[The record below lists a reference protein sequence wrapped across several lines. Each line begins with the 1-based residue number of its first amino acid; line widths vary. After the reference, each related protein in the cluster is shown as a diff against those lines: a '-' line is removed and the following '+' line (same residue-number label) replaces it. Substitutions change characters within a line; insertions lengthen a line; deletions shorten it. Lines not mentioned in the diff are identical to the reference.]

1 MHRNVLMALAIGLA
15 VGLPANAGIR
25 TKAIQEAFEFVSKKF
40 GKEVAEEGIEN
51 VSTRMMRLAATHG
64 DEVVAKAFRRVGP
77 RAGKIVGEAGE
88 RGGLAIRLLATH
100 GDQALPLVTKQA
112 TLQAVSR
119 YGDDAVTAVLKHG
132 SIGEQLIEQFAEHGA
147 HALAG
152 VTPQNGRRL
161 AMMAADG
168 ALKPEL
174 LTVVSRYGDEACDFI
189 WRNKGALA
197 TGAALATFVASPEPY
212 LQGAERLTA
221 TVADAAVKPL
231 ADVPGIIAAEAA
243 ANTNWT
249 PIVAGLLIAAA
260 VFAGWQ
266 WSKWKVAKALVGT
279 LTAVSKE
286 GPSRPHG
293 DH

>member
-1 MHRNVLMALAIGLA
+1 MMRNIFTLLALASGVVITG
-15 VGLPANAGIR
+15 PANAGIR

-40 GKEVAEEGIEN
+40 GKEMAEEGVEN
-51 VSTRMMRLAATHG
+51 VSSRMMRLAATHG
-64 DEVVAKAFRRVGP
+64 DEVVAKAFKRVGP

-88 RGGLAIRLLATH
+88 QGGLAVRLLAKH
-100 GDQALPLVTKQA
+100 GDEALPLVTEQA
-112 TLQAVSR
+112 TLQAVAR
-119 YGDDAVTAVLKHG
+119 YGDDAATAVLKHG
-132 SIGEQLIEQFAEHGA
+132 SVGEQLIEQFAEQGA

-189 WRNKGALA
+189 WRNKSALA
-197 TGAALATFVASPEPY
+197 TGAVLATFIASPEPY

-231 ADVPGIIAAEAA
+231 ANVPGIVA

-266 WSKWKVAKALVGT
+266 WSKSSVAKAVVGT
-279 LTAVSKE
+279 LVSFSKDRLR
-286 GPSRPHG
+286 RPRR
-293 DH
+293 DQ